1 MEPFEKLKDRLN
13 DALGQIETSLENSD
27 NTNSLESL
35 ISENSSLQR
44 QIDLLKIEL
53 ENSKKNERQPVEP
66 VELEDLRAELI
77 KMKEKREEE
86 KKELQSLYDQLSS
99 ALAGSGETV

>member
-53 ENSKKNERQPVEP
+53 ENSKK
-66 VELEDLRAELI
+66 
-77 KMKEKREEE
+77 K
-86 KKELQSLYDQLSS
+86 
-99 ALAGSGETV
+99 